1 MKTALTAIAVLVGD
15 DGRMGEFTGESGVQD
30 EISTVDR
37 SRAGGTS
44 VSGRSGLRAA
54 VLAML
59 GYPLFTASLLVLV
72 VVIALLAA
80 GQGVPAQW
88 IGSVWA
94 GLVALWVA
102 KGMIRDVMAG
112 HWGVDILAVTAVT
125 ATVAVGEYVAAL
137 VVVLMLTGGEALED
151 YAAGRARREL
161 NSLLDRTPRSA
172 RRVREDGTVEEIPA
186 AEVMPG
192 ELLLLRAGEVLPVD
206 GHLEDDAAE
215 LDESSITGESLP
227 VTRLRGDYLLS
238 GSVNGADAVA
248 VRAVSTAADSQ
259 YARII
264 AMVRTA
270 AESRAP
276 VVRLADRYAV
286 PFTVLSLTI
295 AGLAWWYWSDPVVF
309 AEVLVV
315 ATPCPLLIAAPVA
328 FLGGMGRAARA
339 GVIVKDAAALERLSG
354 VRTVAYDKT
363 GTLTYGHPELVSV
376 EPVPGSV
383 WAGSAGMQELLRL
396 TASAEQY
403 SSHVVAASVQDAA
416 CAQGLDLLPAEDA
429 REEATN
435 GVAAT
440 VAGRAVVVGKRR
452 FVAEHAGEVAE
463 ATLEPGQLAVY
474 VAVDGEFAG
483 TVLMADQLRADAA
496 NTVASLTELG
506 VTDQLVLSGD
516 AQSTVDHVA
525 AAAGLHRAFGELLP
539 QDKVQI
545 VGQVAN
551 PPVAMVGD
559 GVNDAPAL
567 AAADVGIAMG
577 GRGATAASE
586 SADVVILT
594 EHLGRVASAV
604 RIGQR
609 TMHVAL
615 QSIWIGIG
623 LSVALMLVAATGSIP
638 AVVGALSQE
647 VVDLVVILN
656 ALRAVRPGRSE
667 PAAVKL
673 HSSRSAAHAG

>member
-1 MKTALTAIAVLVGD
+1 MDESRKDSEHAGTSGGSGSRAMMRAVL
-15 DGRMGEFTGESGVQD
+15 S
-30 EISTVDR
+30 
-37 SRAGGTS
+37 
-44 VSGRSGLRAA
+44 
-54 VLAML
+54 
-59 GYPLFTASLLVLV
+59 YPLFTASLLVLAV
-72 VVIALLAA
+72 VLALLAS
-80 GQGVPAQW
+80 GQSSPAQW

-94 GLVALWVA
+94 GLVVLWVA
-102 KGMIRDVMAG
+102 RGMVRDVMAG
-112 HWGVDILAVTAVT
+112 HWGVDILAVIAIT

-137 VVVLMLTGGEALED
+137 VVGLMLSGGEALED

-161 NSLLDRTPRSA
+161 NALLDRTPRTA
-172 RRVREDGTVEEIPA
+172 RRVLADGSVEEIPA
-186 AEVMPG
+186 AEVVPG
-192 ELLLLRAGEVLPVD
+192 ELLLLRPAEVLPVD
-206 GHLEDDAAE
+206 GHLEDDE
-215 LDESSITGESLP
+215 TEFDESSITGESLP
-227 VTRLRGDYLLS
+227 VTRRRGEYLLS
-238 GSVNGADAVA
+238 GSVNGTSAVMM
-248 VRAVSTAADSQ
+248 RAASTAADSQ
-259 YARII
+259 YARIVD
-264 AMVRTA
+264 MVSAA

-339 GVIVKDAAALERLSG
+339 GVIVKDAGTLERLSNM
-354 VRTVAYDKT
+354 RTVAYDKT
-363 GTLTYGHPELVSV
+363 GTLTYGRPELVAV
-376 EPVPGSV
+376 EPVPGSA
-383 WAGSAGMQELLRL
+383 WEGEDGAQELLRL

-416 CAQGLDLLPAEDA
+416 RTHGLDLLPATDA
-429 REEATN
+429 HEEATN

-440 VAGRAVVVGKRR
+440 VDGRTVVVGKAR
-452 FVAEHAGEVAE
+452 FVAEHVGEVAE
-463 ATLEPGQLAVY
+463 ATLQPGHLAVY
-474 VAVDGEFAG
+474 VAVDGKFAG
-483 TVLMADQLRADAA
+483 TVVMADQLRADAA
-496 NTVASLTELG
+496 DTVAALAGLG
-506 VTDQLVLSGD
+506 VIDQLVLSGD

-525 AAAGLHRAFGELLP
+525 ADAGLHRAFGELLP
-539 QDKVQI
+539 QDKVRI
-545 VGQVAN
+545 VGQAPH

-594 EHLGRVASAV
+594 EHLGRVATAV

-615 QSIWIGIG
+615 QSIWIGIA
-623 LSVALMLVAATGSIP
+623 LSVGLMLVAATGSIP

-647 VVDLVVILN
+647 VVDLVVIVN
-656 ALRAVRPGRSE
+656 ALRAIRPGRSE
-667 PAAVKL
+667 SAATQLQV
-673 HSSRSAAHAG
+673 SRSAAEAS

>member
-1 MKTALTAIAVLVGD
+1 MADIAELMGD
-15 DGRMGEFTGESGVQD
+15 DGLMGEFREESGVRTGVPSAAGTLPTGS
-30 EISTVDR
+30 ST
-37 SRAGGTS
+37 
-44 VSGRSGLRAA
+44 SGRSGLRAA
-54 VLAML
+54 VRAML

-72 VVIALLAA
+72 VVIALLVA
-80 GQGVPAQW
+80 GQGMPAQG

-102 KGMIRDVMAG
+102 RGMVRDIMAG
-112 HWGVDILAVTAVT
+112 RWGVDILAVTAVT

-161 NSLLDRTPRSA
+161 NSLLDRTPRTA
-172 RRVREDGTVEEIPA
+172 RRVLANGAVEEIPA
-186 AEVMPG
+186 EEVIPG
-192 ELLLLRAGEVLPVD
+192 ELLLLRPGEVLPVD
-206 GHLEDDAAE
+206 GNLEDEEAE

-227 VTRLRGDYLLS
+227 VTRMRGDQLLS
-238 GSVNGADAVA
+238 GSVNGADAVV

-259 YARII
+259 YARIV

-286 PFTVLSLTI
+286 PFTVLSLVI
-295 AGLAWWYWSDPVVF
+295 AGFAWWYWSDPVVF

-339 GVIVKDAAALERLSG
+339 GVIVKDAGTLERLSS

-363 GTLTYGHPELVSV
+363 GTLTYGRPELVAV
-376 EPVPGSV
+376 EPAPGPSRI
-383 WAGSAGMQELLRL
+383 GERELLQL
-396 TASAEQY
+396 AASAEQY
-403 SSHVVAASVQDAA
+403 SSHVVAASVLAA
-416 CAQGLDLLPAEDA
+416 ASAQGLELLPADDA

-440 VAGRAVVVGKRR
+440 VDGRAVVVGKRR
-452 FVAEHAGEVAE
+452 FVAEHDGEVPE
-463 ATLEPGQLAVY
+463 AQLQPGQLAVY
-474 VAVDGEFAG
+474 VAVDGRFAG
-483 TVLMADQLRADAA
+483 VIVMADQLRADAQE
-496 NTVASLTELG
+496 TVAALVGLG
-506 VTDQLVLSGD
+506 VTDQVVLSGD
-516 AQSTVDHVA
+516 AQSTVHHVA
-525 AAAGLHRAFGELLP
+525 EAAGLDEAWGELLP
-539 QDKVQI
+539 EDKVRL
-545 VGQVAN
+545 VGELPH
-551 PPVAMVGD
+551 PPVVMVGD

-609 TMHVAL
+609 TMRIAL
-615 QSIWIGIG
+615 QSIWIGIA
-623 LSVALMLVAATGSIP
+623 LSVGLMLVAATGSIP

-667 PAAVKL
+667 LAAVALPSNRPAAAP
-673 HSSRSAAHAG
+673 R

>member
-1 MKTALTAIAVLVGD
+1 
-15 DGRMGEFTGESGVQD
+15 
-30 EISTVDR
+30 
-37 SRAGGTS
+37 
-44 VSGRSGLRAA
+44 
-54 VLAML
+54 ML
-59 GYPLFTASLLVLV
+59 SYPLFTASLLVLAV
-72 VVIALLAA
+72 VLALLVS
-80 GQGVPAQW
+80 GQSGPAQM

-94 GLVALWVA
+94 GLVVLWVA
-102 KGMIRDVMAG
+102 RGMVRDVMAG
-112 HWGVDILAVTAVT
+112 HWGVDILAVIAIT

-137 VVVLMLTGGEALED
+137 VVGLMLSGGEALED

-161 NSLLDRTPRSA
+161 NALLDRTPRTA
-172 RRVREDGTVEEIPA
+172 RRVLADGSLEEIPA
-186 AEVMPG
+186 AEVVPG
-192 ELLLLRAGEVLPVD
+192 ELLLLRPAEVLPVD
-206 GHLEDDAAE
+206 GHLEDDE
-215 LDESSITGESLP
+215 TEFDESSITGESLP
-227 VTRLRGDYLLS
+227 VTRLRGEYLLS
-238 GSVNGADAVA
+238 GSVNGTSAVMM
-248 VRAVSTAADSQ
+248 RAASTAADSQ
-259 YARII
+259 YARIVD
-264 AMVRTA
+264 MVSAA

-339 GVIVKDAAALERLSG
+339 GVIVKDAGTLERLSN

-363 GTLTYGHPELVSV
+363 GTLTYGRPELVAV
-376 EPVPGSV
+376 DPMPGSA
-383 WAGSAGMQELLRL
+383 WEGEGGAQELLRL

-416 CAQGLDLLPAEDA
+416 RSRGLDLLPAEDA

-440 VAGRAVVVGKRR
+440 VDGREVVVGKSL
-452 FVAEHAGEVAE
+452 FVAEYVGEVAD
-463 ATLEPGQLAVY
+463 ATLQPGHLAVY
-474 VAVDGEFAG
+474 VAVDGKFAG
-483 TVLMADQLRADAA
+483 TVVMADQLRADAA
-496 NTVASLTELG
+496 DTVAALAGLG
-506 VTDQLVLSGD
+506 VIDQLVLSGD

-525 AAAGLHRAFGELLP
+525 ADAGLPRAFGGLLP
-539 QDKVQI
+539 QDKVRI
-545 VGQVAN
+545 VGQVPH

-594 EHLGRVASAV
+594 EHLGRVATAV

-609 TMHVAL
+609 TMRVAL
-615 QSIWIGIG
+615 QSIWIGIA
-623 LSVALMLVAATGSIP
+623 LSVGLMLVAATGSIP

-647 VVDLVVILN
+647 VVDLVVIVN
-656 ALRAVRPGRSE
+656 ALRAIRPGRSE
-667 PAAVKL
+667 SAAMKL
-673 HSSRSAAHAG
+673 QVSRSAADAS

>member
-1 MKTALTAIAVLVGD
+1 MPEGDVRCSRENFHAAARVRPTLAAIAALLGD
-15 DGRMGEFTGESGVQD
+15 DGRMGEFKAEFGVHDQV
-30 EISTVDR
+30 STVDTA
-37 SRAGGTS
+37 RADGGS
-44 VSGRSGLRAA
+44 ESGRSGPRSVAR
-54 VLAML
+54 AML
-59 GYPLFTASLLVLV
+59 GYPLFTSSLLVLV
-72 VVIALLAA
+72 VVLALLVA

-94 GLVALWVA
+94 GLVALWVV
-102 KGMIRDVMAG
+102 KGMISDILAG

-161 NSLLDRTPRSA
+161 NSLLDRTPRTA
-172 RRVREDGTVEEIPA
+172 RRVREDGTLEDILAE
-186 AEVMPG
+186 EVMPG
-192 ELLLLRAGEVLPVD
+192 ELLLLRPGEVLPVD

-227 VTRLRGDYLLS
+227 VARLRGDYLLS

-248 VRAVSTAADSQ
+248 VRAASTAADSQ
-259 YARII
+259 YALIVD
-264 AMVRTA
+264 MVRAA

-276 VVRLADRYAV
+276 MVRLADRYAV

-295 AGLAWWYWSDPVVF
+295 AGLAWWFWSDPVVF

-363 GTLTYGHPELVSV
+363 GTLTYGRPELVAV
-376 EPVPGSV
+376 EPVPASA
-383 WAGSAGMQELLRL
+383 WAGAAGEQELLRL

-403 SSHVVAASVQDAA
+403 SSHVVAASVQEAA
-416 CAQGLDLLPAEDA
+416 RARGLDLLPAQDA

-440 VAGRAVVVGKRR
+440 VDGRAVVVGKRR
-452 FVAEHAGEVAE
+452 FVAEHAGDVVE
-463 ATLEPGQLAVY
+463 AILEPGQLAVY

-483 TVLMADQLRADAA
+483 IVLMADQLRADAA
-496 NTVASLTELG
+496 ATVAALTELG

-525 AAAGLHRAFGELLP
+525 TAAG
-539 QDKVQI
+539 V
-545 VGQVAN
+545 
-551 PPVAMVGD
+551 
-559 GVNDAPAL
+559 
-567 AAADVGIAMG
+567 
-577 GRGATAASE
+577 
-586 SADVVILT
+586 
-594 EHLGRVASAV
+594 
-604 RIGQR
+604 
-609 TMHVAL
+609 
-615 QSIWIGIG
+615 
-623 LSVALMLVAATGSIP
+623 
-638 AVVGALSQE
+638 
-647 VVDLVVILN
+647 
-656 ALRAVRPGRSE
+656 
-667 PAAVKL
+667 
-673 HSSRSAAHAG
+673 

>member
-1 MKTALTAIAVLVGD
+1 MD
-15 DGRMGEFTGESGVQD
+15 ESKKESEDAGT
-30 EISTVDR
+30 SGGSG
-37 SRAGGTS
+37 SRA
-44 VSGRSGLRAA
+44 VMR
-54 VLAML
+54 AML
-59 GYPLFTASLLVLV
+59 SYPLFTASLLVLAV
-72 VVIALLAA
+72 VLALLAS
-80 GQGVPAQW
+80 GQSGPAQL

-94 GLVALWVA
+94 GLVVLWVA
-102 KGMIRDVMAG
+102 RGMVRDVMAG
-112 HWGVDILAVTAVT
+112 HWGVDILAVIAIT

-137 VVVLMLTGGEALED
+137 VVGLMLSGGEALED

-161 NSLLDRTPRSA
+161 NALLDRTPRTA
-172 RRVREDGTVEEIPA
+172 RRVLADGSLEEISA
-186 AEVMPG
+186 AEVVPG
-192 ELLLLRAGEVLPVD
+192 DLLLLRPAEVLPVD
-206 GHLEDDAAE
+206 GHLEDDE
-215 LDESSITGESLP
+215 TEFDESSITGESLP
-227 VTRLRGDYLLS
+227 VTRLRGEYLLS
-238 GSVNGADAVA
+238 GSVNGASAVMM
-248 VRAVSTAADSQ
+248 RAASTAADSQ
-259 YARII
+259 YARIVD
-264 AMVRTA
+264 MVSAA

-339 GVIVKDAAALERLSG
+339 GVIVKDAGTLERLSN

-363 GTLTYGHPELVSV
+363 GTLTYGRPELVAV
-376 EPVPGSV
+376 EPVPGSA
-383 WAGSAGMQELLRL
+383 WASEDGAQELLRL

-403 SSHVVAASVQDAA
+403 SSHVVAASVQEAA
-416 CAQGLDLLPAEDA
+416 RTRGLVLLPAEDA

-440 VAGRAVVVGKRR
+440 VDGRAVVVGKSR
-452 FVAEHAGEVAE
+452 FVAEYVGEVAE
-463 ATLEPGQLAVY
+463 ATLQPGHLAVY
-474 VAVDGEFAG
+474 VAVDGKFAG
-483 TVLMADQLRADAA
+483 TVVMADQLRADAA
-496 NTVASLTELG
+496 DTVAALAGLG
-506 VTDQLVLSGD
+506 VIDQLVLSGD
-516 AQSTVDHVA
+516 AQSTADHVA
-525 AAAGLHRAFGELLP
+525 ADAGLHRAFGELLP
-539 QDKVQI
+539 QDKVRI
-545 VGQVAN
+545 VGQVPH

-594 EHLGRVASAV
+594 EHLGRVATAV

-615 QSIWIGIG
+615 QSIWIGIA
-623 LSVALMLVAATGSIP
+623 LSVGLMLVAATGSIP

-647 VVDLVVILN
+647 VVDLVVIVN
-656 ALRAVRPGRSE
+656 ALRAIRPGRSE
-667 PAAVKL
+667 SAAMKL
-673 HSSRSAAHAG
+673 QVSRSAADAS

>member
-1 MKTALTAIAVLVGD
+1 MD
-15 DGRMGEFTGESGVQD
+15 ESKKESEDAGT
-30 EISTVDR
+30 SGGSG
-37 SRAGGTS
+37 SRA
-44 VSGRSGLRAA
+44 VMR
-54 VLAML
+54 AML
-59 GYPLFTASLLVLV
+59 SYPLFTASLLVLAV
-72 VVIALLAA
+72 VLALLAS
-80 GQGVPAQW
+80 GQSGPAQL

-94 GLVALWVA
+94 GLVVLWVA
-102 KGMIRDVMAG
+102 RGMVRDVMAG
-112 HWGVDILAVTAVT
+112 HWGVDILAVIAIT

-137 VVVLMLTGGEALED
+137 VVGLMLSGGEALED

-161 NSLLDRTPRSA
+161 NALLDRTPRTA
-172 RRVREDGTVEEIPA
+172 RRVLADGSLEEISA
-186 AEVMPG
+186 AEVVPG
-192 ELLLLRAGEVLPVD
+192 DLLLLRPAEVLPVD
-206 GHLEDDAAE
+206 GHLEDDE
-215 LDESSITGESLP
+215 TEFDESSITGESLP
-227 VTRLRGDYLLS
+227 VTRLRGEYLLS
-238 GSVNGADAVA
+238 GSVNGASAVMM
-248 VRAVSTAADSQ
+248 RAASTAADSQ
-259 YARII
+259 YARIVD
-264 AMVRTA
+264 MVSAA

-339 GVIVKDAAALERLSG
+339 GVIVKDAGTLERLSN

-363 GTLTYGHPELVSV
+363 GTLTYGRPELVAV
-376 EPVPGSV
+376 EPVPGSA
-383 WAGSAGMQELLRL
+383 WASEDGAQELLRL

-403 SSHVVAASVQDAA
+403 SSHVVAASVQEAA
-416 CAQGLDLLPAEDA
+416 RTRGLVLLPAEDA

-440 VAGRAVVVGKRR
+440 VDGRAVVVGKSR
-452 FVAEHAGEVAE
+452 FVAEYVGEVAE
-463 ATLEPGQLAVY
+463 ATLQPGHLAVY
-474 VAVDGEFAG
+474 VAVDGKFAG
-483 TVLMADQLRADAA
+483 TVVMADQLRADAA
-496 NTVASLTELG
+496 DTVAALAGLG
-506 VTDQLVLSGD
+506 VIDQLVLSGD
-516 AQSTVDHVA
+516 AQSTADHVA
-525 AAAGLHRAFGELLP
+525 ADAGLHRAFGELLP
-539 QDKVQI
+539 QDKVRI
-545 VGQVAN
+545 VGQVPH

-594 EHLGRVASAV
+594 EHLGRVATAV

-615 QSIWIGIG
+615 QSIWIGIA
-623 LSVALMLVAATGSIP
+623 LSVGLMLVAATGSIP

-647 VVDLVVILN
+647 VVD
-656 ALRAVRPGRSE
+656 
-667 PAAVKL
+667 
-673 HSSRSAAHAG
+673 

>member
-1 MKTALTAIAVLVGD
+1 MGDFRERVGAKGDGPTAG
-15 DGRMGEFTGESGVQD
+15 
-30 EISTVDR
+30 
-37 SRAGGTS
+37 RAGPGDAGL
-44 VSGRSGLRAA
+44 SGRSRWGVA
-54 VLAML
+54 VRGIL
-59 GYPLFTASLLVLV
+59 GYPLVAVSLLVLV
-72 VVIALLAA
+72 VVLALLAA
-80 GQGVPAQW
+80 GWGGPAQW
-88 IGSVWA
+88 IGSVWS

-102 KGMIRDVMAG
+102 RGMVRDIMAG

-161 NSLLDRTPRSA
+161 NSLLDRTPRTA
-172 RRVREDGTVEEIPA
+172 RRVQNDGTVEEIPA
-186 AEVMPG
+186 EEVVPG
-192 ELLLLRAGEVLPVD
+192 ELLLLRPGEVLAVD
-206 GHLEDDAAE
+206 GHLEDDEAE

-227 VTRLRGDYLLS
+227 VTRLRGDHLMS

-248 VRAVSTAADSQ
+248 VRAASTAADSQ
-259 YARII
+259 YAQIV

-286 PFTVLSLTI
+286 PFTVLSLLI
-295 AGLAWWYWSDPVVF
+295 ASLAWWYWSDPVVF

-339 GVIVKDAAALERLSG
+339 GVIVKDASTLERLSS

-363 GTLTYGHPELVSV
+363 GTLTYGRPELVTIQLA
-376 EPVPGSV
+376 PGPAQV
-383 WAGSAGMQELLRL
+383 GERELLQL

-403 SSHVVAASVQDAA
+403 SSHVVAASVLDAA
-416 CAQGLDLLPAEDA
+416 RARGLELLPADDA

-440 VAGRAVVVGKRR
+440 VDGRAVVVGKRR
-452 FVAEHAGEVAE
+452 FVAEHDGEVPE
-463 ATLEPGQLAVY
+463 VHLQSGQLAVY
-474 VAVDGEFAG
+474 VAIDGRFAG
-483 TVLMADQLRADAA
+483 TIVMADQLRADALE
-496 NTVASLTELG
+496 TVAALIGLG
-506 VTDQLVLSGD
+506 VTDQVVLSGD

-525 AAAGLHRAFGELLP
+525 TAAGLDQAWGELLP
-539 QDKVQI
+539 EDKVRL
-545 VGQVAN
+545 VGELPH
-551 PPVAMVGD
+551 PPVVMVGD

-609 TMHVAL
+609 TMRIAL
-615 QSIWIGIG
+615 QSIWIGIA
-623 LSVALMLVAATGSIP
+623 LSVGLMLVAATGSIP

-656 ALRAVRPGRSE
+656 ALRAVRPGRAE
-667 PAAVKL
+667 RAAGII
-673 HSSRSAAHAG
+673 SPSRSSARAG